1 MATAALALLD
11 DSLALLTPTRQTT
24 PTTHTHTSTH
34 AHTPPDAPPHPASD
48 SLAPHSEG
56 QSNMKRVGGKVR
68 EGGGDGSRSGG
79 GGEGKKVW
87 SGETGGGGFSQDA
100 TAQTAA
106 TAGGVSGWRGEAGLR
121 WREGVGGD
129 LEGREEGKVA
139 GGGVETRVGSE
150 ATAAKLEE
158 MQASIA
164 RLQVAVEEIA
174 RLVVRGGAAA
184 ASAAG
189 PAAAAP
195 AAAAAA
201 APAAVAAA
209 PALASDMPGAASA
222 SMASATPRRA
232 SVLMHPTAGVPV
244 VGVGKE
250 VEAEAGVRLAATSAD
265 IRRLSDKVAEIRK
278 SVSPQASG
286 EGYAAN

>member
-1 MATAALALLD
+1 
-11 DSLALLTPTRQTT
+11 
-24 PTTHTHTSTH
+24 
-34 AHTPPDAPPHPASD
+34 
-48 SLAPHSEG
+48 
-56 QSNMKRVGGKVR
+56 V
-68 EGGGDGSRSGG
+68 
-79 GGEGKKVW
+79 
-87 SGETGGGGFSQDA
+87 
-100 TAQTAA
+100 
-106 TAGGVSGWRGEAGLR
+106 
-121 WREGVGGD
+121 
-129 LEGREEGKVA
+129 EGREEGKVA
-139 GGGVETRVGSE
+139 GGGVETRGGSE

-189 PAAAAP
+189 PVAAAP
-195 AAAAAA
+195 AATAAAAAA
-201 APAAVAAA
+201 AT
-209 PALASDMPGAASA
+209 ALAADMPRAASA
-222 SMASATPRRA
+222 SIASAPPRRA

-244 VGVGKE
+244 VGVGRE

-286 EGYAAN
+286 EAYAAN